1 MGNCANNCVS
11 PVNQSKSGKSVVN
24 IALDFATITAA
35 DRTQSTVES
44 AIQGYVGILLDIL
57 CGSVRP
63 IKELASPPLAKGNS
77 VAK

>member
-1 MGNCANNCVS
+1 MGNGANNCVL
-11 PVNQSKSGKSVVN
+11 PVNQSKSGKPVVA
-24 IALDFATITAA
+24 IALAFETIAET
-35 DRTQSTVES
+35 DRTQFPVES

-63 IKELASPPLAKGNS
+63 ITELASPPLAKGSS